1 MMKKFNSIFSFLFL
15 LIAIQAFSQKNQELL
30 TIDGKPIYT
39 DEFKR
44 VYLKNIELVKDE
56 KQKDLDNYLELFIG
70 YKLKV
75 HRAMSLGLDKDTKH
89 IVELSSH
96 RNQLAKNF
104 LTNTEVTEQLIKEA
118 YDRSQKEVKAS
129 HILIRLE
136 EGASPQ
142 DTLVAYNKIKD
153 IRERVLRG
161 ENFATLAETL
171 SDDPSA
177 KENKGSL
184 GYFSAF
190 RMIYPFENEAYNTKV
205 GEISNIVKTRFGY
218 HIIKVEGT
226 RPHRGELTVA
236 HIMLL
241 SQNKTEDEKAKD
253 KEKIQDIYKKIKQG
267 ENFEELAKNFSEDK
281 SSANK
286 GGLLNKF
293 SSGQFVDSFED
304 VAFNLSSNNSI
315 SEPFETLYGWHIV
328 KFIER
333 HPVKTFE
340 ESKAELEQK
349 LQKDERSKVI
359 TQSFIN
365 DLKKKYNVK
374 KNDDMYSKIL
384 GTITDEFYD
393 GEWKVPTD
401 IHNYMAYIFS
411 IDGKITTGE
420 AFLGYL
426 DSFKKNY
433 TLDRNKNVMVE
444 EKYDEFLEE
453 KLKSHHID
461 NLEKENVEFGNIIQE
476 YREGLLLF
484 DLMEKEIWQKA
495 KNDSIGQMKI
505 FESKRDS
512 YKWNKR
518 IKAVVFS
525 SKDKSFVEQ
534 ALALAKEG
542 KTVEEIRAAL
552 NKDNFVNIMTN
563 DGTYESSA
571 NALPK
576 GYSFTVGYSDIIQ
589 DKNYFYVV
597 DGKEILLES
606 NKTFEEAKSK
616 VTSDYQTA
624 LEENWVSELKK
635 QYTVKVNDKAFQQIK
650 KDIKQKK

>member
-1 MMKKFNSIFSFLFL
+1 MKKFNSIFSFLFL

-161 ENFATLAETL
+161 ENFATLTETL

-484 DLMEKEIWQKA
+484 DLMEK
-495 KNDSIGQMKI
+495 
-505 FESKRDS
+505 
-512 YKWNKR
+512 
-518 IKAVVFS
+518 
-525 SKDKSFVEQ
+525 
-534 ALALAKEG
+534 
-542 KTVEEIRAAL
+542 
-552 NKDNFVNIMTN
+552 
-563 DGTYESSA
+563 
-571 NALPK
+571 
-576 GYSFTVGYSDIIQ
+576 
-589 DKNYFYVV
+589 
-597 DGKEILLES
+597 
-606 NKTFEEAKSK
+606 
-616 VTSDYQTA
+616 
-624 LEENWVSELKK
+624 
-635 QYTVKVNDKAFQQIK
+635 
-650 KDIKQKK
+650 